1 MTQTVIKA
9 LVVAAT
15 TMINVRLAFSG
26 SLLPGALTVGEGSTG
41 IDVFRV
47 TGGGEDELF
56 RITPVDTT
64 EEIGVTLMLEDVG
77 GDSISLDLLTLLKL
91 FDTVNMLVDDASL
104 VVEDTVSFIVGVV
117 TGFGGIVVVNGL
129 ALILV
134 VN

>member
-1 MTQTVIKA
+1 MTQMVIKA

-26 SLLPGALTVGEGSTG
+26 SLLPGTLTVGEGSTST
-41 IDVFRV
+41 DVFRV
-47 TGGGEDELF
+47 TGGGEEELV
-56 RITPVDTT
+56 RITTVDTT
-64 EEIGVTLMLEDVG
+64 EEIGVTLMLED
-77 GDSISLDLLTLLKL
+77 SISLDLLILLKL
-91 FDTVNMLVDDASL
+91 FDTVNMLVDGL